1 MGRRVIIGTAGH
13 IDHGKSSLIEALT
26 GARMDRLREERE
38 RGITIELNFA
48 PFELA
53 DGRIAG
59 VVDVPGHEDFI
70 RTMVAGASGIDL
82 VLLVIAADEGIKPQ
96 TREHLAIAE
105 QLGIRRGIPVITKV
119 VLVDQEWA
127 SMMELEVIDWLKS
140 SSISFEPPSL
150 VSAVSSQG
158 VDDLKHRLRQ
168 VAGSIPVKNADD
180 LFRLPVDR
188 AFSVAGIGTVVT
200 GTAWSGR
207 LTAGD
212 HVMLLPSRQAARVRT
227 VQVHGVDATR
237 AEPGMRVALGL
248 AGVAR
253 EEVSRGDTVV
263 EAGGAW
269 EASLAFDVSLSLLA
283 EAPRPLG
290 PRSRVRI
297 HLGTS
302 EIIARVFPHR
312 GRIEPGSSGLARL
325 ALEAPGVARGVD
337 RFVIR
342 SFSPV
347 TTIGGGWIVD
357 PLPPRRKASWPEGLG
372 DEEVARRLEALIE
385 RRPQGAVASQ
395 LPVLLGVS
403 PATVDRL
410 LASSDRFLL
419 AESHWVGREVVE
431 ALAQSALANVERFHQ
446 SRPEERGMPLAE
458 LKQSLR
464 TTPWLAGMSLDRL
477 EKAGAL
483 LYRDGIAS
491 LPGFSPRVS
500 GGYDQISRLVEYVK
514 KAGLTPPSTSEL
526 IASLDMRDAAS
537 ALRIAVGQGL
547 LVPVERD
554 RHYAPDALEHFVS
567 TLTELGEAGPITPAR
582 IRDRVGISRKFL
594 IPLLEWADTR
604 GITVREGEGR
614 RLIKGARLPWRVPVP

>member
-1 MGRRVIIGTAGH
+1 MIIGTAGH

-26 GARMDRLREERE
+26 GVRMDRLREERE

-105 QLGIRRGIPVITKV
+105 QLGIRRGIPVLTKV
-119 VLVDQEWA
+119 DLVDQEWA
-127 SMMELEVIDWLKS
+127 SMIELEVIDWLKS
-140 SSISFEPPSL
+140 SSIIFEPPSL
-150 VSAVSSQG
+150 VSVVSNQG
-158 VDDLKHRLRQ
+158 VDDFKHQLRQ
-168 VAGSIPVKNADD
+168 VAGSIPPRDADD

-212 HVMLLPSRQAARVRT
+212 QVMLLPSRQAARVRT

-263 EAGGAW
+263 EAGEAW
-269 EASLAFDVSLSLLA
+269 EASLAFDVTLSLLA
-283 EAPRPLG
+283 ETPRPLG
-290 PRSRVRI
+290 ARSRVRI

-302 EIIARVFPHR
+302 EIIARVFPR
-312 GRIEPGSSGLARL
+312 NGRIEPGSSGLARL
-325 ALEAPGVARGVD
+325 TLETPGVARGAD

-357 PLPPRRKASWPEGLG
+357 PLPPRRKAAWPPGLG
-372 DEEVARRLEALIE
+372 DEQVAPRLEALIE
-385 RRPQGAVASQ
+385 RRPQGAAASQ

-403 PATVDRL
+403 QATVDRL

-431 ALAQSALANVERFHQ
+431 ALAQSALTNVQRFHQ

-464 TTPWLAGMSLDRL
+464 TTPWLAGMPLERL

-483 LYRDGIAS
+483 VYRDGIAS

-500 GGYDQISRLVEYVK
+500 GGYGQISRLVDYVK

-526 IASLDMRDAAS
+526 SASLEMRDAAP

-554 RHYAPDALEHFVS
+554 RHYAPDVLEHFVS
-567 TLTELGEAGPITPAR
+567 TLTEIGETGPITPAR
-582 IRDRVGISRKFL
+582 IRDRIGISRKFL
-594 IPLLEWADTR
+594 IPLLEWADAR